1 MGACFIFLLFVSAV
15 AMPSEITEQHDLGT
29 DTIDDR
35 EKHILDLLKKDDV
48 SAVDPG
54 TRKNVSTTALD
65 GDPGNGKNV
74 PTTALDGDPG
84 TAKNVSK
91 IVALVGASGT
101 GKTWMARRICQIAI
115 RDGLCYEILWVSVSE
130 LYKTEIVPEAKSKPK
145 DDKNGANSSTT
156 SVHGE
161 SKTSTA
167 DGGSGAEV
175 YKTKTGLLEDAIDH
189 QILCRSST
197 AEEWEAENNVKKE
210 EDKKTY
216 DEMVQGKLNEKKL
229 ANKKEHAQKDLQR
242 KNKQAASPRKNGE
255 KVEKYDLLL
264 VLDESG
270 IQKNENEL
278 WEKVWFNVRA
288 LLPSIKDDQLVTII
302 TRRKLDTRPA
312 TEKIPGPRMET
323 AVTPPIL
330 KEIEFGLLSL
340 DETIKF
346 FKPGSEYQP
355 YQDFLEKIARKSRG
369 LPAVISMIAEA
380 IARHDSV
387 GLTLES
393 SLEKAAHYEIAA
405 ERVNPLIHCAY
416 TMLPTDVLKFCF
428 CHTIQFCGRYGDI
441 HYIELITQWIL
452 EGYFDSFEHIKQK
465 YQEGHAVLMELID
478 RCMLKKQEDNNVVAE
493 GAALEMIDCLPG
505 FLGTSRLGLAG
516 VVNEE
521 DQRIALGR
529 ITQIDGMIKTICD
542 PKKWDEVSTLLID
555 GNRLRLEVDEGFL
568 ARMKQ
573 LHALA
578 IFNSGLKSLD
588 LSSKTEKKSEAEK
601 LPMKLLVLRNCD
613 LLNGIADIELLKTL
627 TVLEI
632 SDAKSVQKI
641 PDKLLDEMTK
651 LQSLNLSGC
660 QMKFLQSLSKLVNLR
675 FLILRDC
682 SSLQKL
688 PRINDLARLEIIDL
702 SGATSLTFFPEQ
714 DLSKHQHLQMI
725 DLSRTQIKRLP
736 KFGYLKKLS
745 RISIEGCKRVC
756 IFPSLQNLDGLK
768 ILYLSQIEF
777 HNFHE
782 IKPRDS
788 NTKPMPLFP
797 VSLSELYLRDCPT
810 LKRLPP
816 IAGLKNLEVL
826 DVSGA
831 SDSEFA
837 ISDESFHDLGYL
849 GELNL
854 SNTKLKKLPSL
865 SNLHRLRKLFL
876 KNCELLKKLP
886 EMNGLENLEVLDLS
900 GCSKLVELPKL
911 KDFPKLEL
919 LDISN
924 TGIKVVPSEIS
935 VTISNFVL
943 VEKHREASGV
953 FNLVGSLAK
962 GRKPLI
968 LANDGQ
974 IFQSDTG
981 IKADPSEIAATSS
994 NVVPDKKH
1002 RRVHGEF
1009 NPAESKAK
1017 GKKPSVLVNDGGN
1030 SQSNAGME
1038 ADPSK
1043 ISAPKSANE
1052 VTDKRRGQ
1060 ANGVFTPAESQAKG
1074 KPSILTNDGE
1084 IVQSLEKNPELKE
1097 VLKLK
1102 ISIPLSPSNEQ
1113 ATEGVM
1119 FSDLYRWAERKAAAK
1134 FLEIRGLKSICD
1146 GLKEIL
1152 NNTEYISWVEPKPMK
1167 SLSDLDAGSL
1177 VKMEGLWIARCIEM
1191 ESIFGEE
1198 KDIEL
1203 ARNLEILWVSNLPK
1217 VESLFNHKLQSVK
1230 NLENLKHLHLDCCPR
1245 LKCVFASPDQ
1255 IPKTL
1260 EVLEIKFCDSLE
1272 TVYKHSGGEQDECA
1286 LSTLKKLFLF
1296 KLPALTSLGFKNPGA
1311 QIIKGCPKLP
1321 RSSSST

>member
-1 MGACFIFLLFVSAV
+1 
-15 AMPSEITEQHDLGT
+15 
-29 DTIDDR
+29 
-35 EKHILDLLKKDDV
+35 
-48 SAVDPG
+48 
-54 TRKNVSTTALD
+54 
-65 GDPGNGKNV
+65 
-74 PTTALDGDPG
+74 
-84 TAKNVSK
+84 
-91 IVALVGASGT
+91 
-101 GKTWMARRICQIAI
+101 
-115 RDGLCYEILWVSVSE
+115 
-130 LYKTEIVPEAKSKPK
+130 
-145 DDKNGANSSTT
+145 
-156 SVHGE
+156 
-161 SKTSTA
+161 
-167 DGGSGAEV
+167 
-175 YKTKTGLLEDAIDH
+175 
-189 QILCRSST
+189 
-197 AEEWEAENNVKKE
+197 
-210 EDKKTY
+210 
-216 DEMVQGKLNEKKL
+216 
-229 ANKKEHAQKDLQR
+229 
-242 KNKQAASPRKNGE
+242 
-255 KVEKYDLLL
+255 
-264 VLDESG
+264 
-270 IQKNENEL
+270 
-278 WEKVWFNVRA
+278 
-288 LLPSIKDDQLVTII
+288 
-302 TRRKLDTRPA
+302 
-312 TEKIPGPRMET
+312 
-323 AVTPPIL
+323 
-330 KEIEFGLLSL
+330 
-340 DETIKF
+340 
-346 FKPGSEYQP
+346 
-355 YQDFLEKIARKSRG
+355 
-369 LPAVISMIAEA
+369 
-380 IARHDSV
+380 
-387 GLTLES
+387 
-393 SLEKAAHYEIAA
+393 
-405 ERVNPLIHCAY
+405 
-416 TMLPTDVLKFCF
+416 
-428 CHTIQFCGRYGDI
+428 
-441 HYIELITQWIL
+441 
-452 EGYFDSFEHIKQK
+452 
-465 YQEGHAVLMELID
+465 MELID
-478 RCMLKKQEDNNVVAE
+478 RRMLKIQEDNNVVAE

-555 GNRLRLEVDEGFL
+555 GDRLRLEVDEGFL

-578 IFNSGLKSLD
+578 IFNSGFKSLD
-588 LSSKTEKKSEAEK
+588 LSSKTEKKSEPEK
-601 LPMKLLVLRNCD
+601 LPMKLLVLRSCN
-613 LLNGIADIELLKTL
+613 LLNGIGDIELLKKL

-632 SDAKSVQKI
+632 SGANSVQKI

-660 QMKFLQSLSKLVNLR
+660 QMKFLPSLSKLFNLR

-688 PRINDLARLEIIDL
+688 PRINELVRLEIIDL

-736 KFGYLKKLS
+736 KFGYLKRLS
-745 RISIEGCKRVC
+745 RISIEGCKR
-756 IFPSLQNLDGLK
+756 
-768 ILYLSQIEF
+768 F

-788 NTKPMPLFP
+788 NTKSKPLFP
-797 VSLSELYLRDCPT
+797 VSLSELHLRDCPT
-810 LKRLPP
+810 LKRLPH

-826 DVSGA
+826 DVSGT
-831 SDSEFA
+831 SDSKFA
-837 ISDESFHDLGYL
+837 ISDESFHDLDYL
-849 GELNL
+849 RELNL
-854 SNTKLKKLPSL
+854 SNTKLKSLPPL

-876 KNCELLKKLP
+876 KNCELLEELP
-886 EMNGLENLEVLDLS
+886 KMNGLENLEVLDLS
-900 GCSKLVELPKL
+900 GCSKLVEFPKL

-924 TGIKVVPSEIS
+924 TGIKVVPSDIS
-935 VTISNFVL
+935 VTSSNFTPD
-943 VEKHREASGV
+943 EKHRQASGV

-962 GRKPLI
+962 GKKPLI

-1002 RRVHGEF
+1002 RQAH
-1009 NPAESKAK
+1009 

-1030 SQSNAGME
+1030 SQSNDGME

-1097 VLKLK
+1097 VRKLE

-1203 ARNLEILWVSNLPK
+1203 ARNLKILWVSNLPK

-1255 IPKTL
+1255 IPKRL

-1272 TVYKHSGGEQDECA
+1272 TVYKHSGDEQDECA

-1296 KLPALTSLGFKNPGA
+1296 KLPALTSLGFKIPDA

-1321 RSSSST
+1321 GSSSST